1 MVAKQLAIRG
11 MLLDSWDT
19 VYHMQGVQFYDAR
32 LRTHHHLEGWGEL
45 EPNMMH
51 QGQKLRP
58 RDSRVLSSGH

>member
-19 VYHMQGVQFYDAR
+19 DKITAPGVQFYDAR

-51 QGQKLRP
+51 QDASRP
-58 RDSRVLSSGH
+58 KIKA